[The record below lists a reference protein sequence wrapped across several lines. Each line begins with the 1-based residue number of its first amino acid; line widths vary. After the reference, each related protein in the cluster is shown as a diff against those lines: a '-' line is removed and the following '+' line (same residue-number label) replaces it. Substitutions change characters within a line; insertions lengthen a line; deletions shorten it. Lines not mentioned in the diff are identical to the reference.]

1 MPFIGGGGVE
11 KNLFIIANYLSTKI
25 DKVKLCTLSIDKK
38 KKFNKK
44 IKFLSPKKDIYNNW
58 NIRLKYLICLF
69 ILFKFLL
76 KNKNSVVF
84 AFQANIYCIILCKLL
99 NIRIIVRS
107 NSSPSGWYHNIF
119 KKILY
124 KKIIS
129 LADKVIVNSL
139 EFKKQMEKQ
148 FHINVKCIFNPLN
161 SKYIIQ
167 QSKRGKFDRFFKTK
181 NKTLKLINLG
191 RFTDQKNQILILKA
205 VEILKK
211 NTDLRL
217 IILGRGIEKE
227 KMQKY
232 IINHNLKKYVKLKNF
247 TDNPFRLIKESDI
260 FILSSNY
267 EGLPNVLLE
276 AACLKKLIISTKC
289 PTGPKEILLN
299 GKGGIL
305 FKINDHEAL
314 ASKIRYAIKNKRL
327 MKKKINLCYKN
338 LYRYNYKKNLDKYFK
353 LINDFNISH

>member
-1 MPFIGGGGVE
+1 M
-11 KNLFIIANYLSTKI
+11 
-25 DKVKLCTLSIDKK
+25 
-38 KKFNKK
+38 
-44 IKFLSPKKDIYNNW
+44 SPKKDIYNNW

-139 EFKKQMEKQ
+139 EFKKQMDKQ

-205 VEILKK
+205 VEILK

-247 TDNPFRLIKESDI
+247 TDNPF
-260 FILSSNY
+260 N
-267 EGLPNVLLE
+267 
-276 AACLKKLIISTKC
+276 
-289 PTGPKEILLN
+289 
-299 GKGGIL
+299 
-305 FKINDHEAL
+305 
-314 ASKIRYAIKNKRL
+314 
-327 MKKKINLCYKN
+327 
-338 LYRYNYKKNLDKYFK
+338 
-353 LINDFNISH
+353 